1 MPLAVV
7 LTHLGA
13 GRIGGSG
20 DKFLSLLRDNYSFVC
35 GHESILSNQALEQR
49 KQNSTLVDLATASL
63 AHLEVR
69 LILA

>member
-13 GRIGGSG
+13 GRISGSG
-20 DKFLSLLRDNYSFVC
+20 DKFLSLLKDNYSFVR
-35 GHESILSNQALEQR
+35 GQESILSNEALDEE
-49 KQNSTLVDLATASL
+49 KQNLALVDLAVASL

-69 LILA
+69 LILL